1 MRTVPLLI
9 LPGLNNSGPQH
20 WQTQWQERK
29 ENAQRLEPSSWSSPE
44 LNDWMS
50 ALDRAVRACGAPP
63 ILVAHSMGCLLSV
76 CWASKRRAD
85 LSITGAF
92 LVAPPNYKR
101 EGFPAPSFTL
111 VSESPMPCPTLVV
124 ASTNDPYCPI
134 EVAAGLADKWE
145 AGFVSVGP
153 RGHIS
158 TEPGN
163 GDWDEG
169 QHLLAAFA
177 AGLGVRI

>member
-29 ENAQRLEPSSWSSPE
+29 ANALRLEPSSWSAPE

-50 ALDRAVRACGAPP
+50 ALDRAVRACAAPP

-76 CWASKRRAD
+76 CWAAKHHSD

-92 LVAPPNYKR
+92 LDRK
-101 EGFPAPSFTL
+101 S
-111 VSESPMPCPTLVV
+111 VV
-124 ASTNDPYCPI
+124 
-134 EVAAGLADKWE
+134 
-145 AGFVSVGP
+145 
-153 RGHIS
+153 
-158 TEPGN
+158 
-163 GDWDEG
+163 
-169 QHLLAAFA
+169 
-177 AGLGVRI
+177 